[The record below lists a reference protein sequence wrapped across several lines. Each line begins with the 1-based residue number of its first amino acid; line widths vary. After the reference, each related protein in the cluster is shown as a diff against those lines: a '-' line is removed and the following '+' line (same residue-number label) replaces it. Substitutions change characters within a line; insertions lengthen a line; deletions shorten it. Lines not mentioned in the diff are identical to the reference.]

1 LNTTLAISLVSVWVA
16 STGLLFSMLVFI
28 QGRINALDEKLSG
41 SISKLADKEALD
53 IGAVRTEFG
62 KDIERIQALERD
74 ARHRLANDTSKTIA
88 EVQIDLRRIRDDSA
102 TKGELDALE
111 RRLVISMSKI
121 EARVDRVDAKLEALP
136 AMQAILAQMSLTIE
150 RISDTITQRRKDADA

>member
-62 KDIERIQALERD
+62 KDIERIQALDIGSRTIR
-74 ARHRLANDTSKTIA
+74 ARRSPRSK
-88 EVQIDLRRIRDDSA
+88 
-102 TKGELDALE
+102 
-111 RRLVISMSKI
+111 
-121 EARVDRVDAKLEALP
+121 
-136 AMQAILAQMSLTIE
+136 
-150 RISDTITQRRKDADA
+150 